1 MSLPHAH
8 VITPGDHFSPR
19 TGSAI
24 PTVVHGL
31 ATAGLAAG
39 ARTHVV
45 VARGTYPDRY
55 DSATVLEYDER
66 PSRRG
71 DRYLDAA
78 SSRLGLGRP
87 RARRRYAATV
97 AAQASW
103 EPSVVLAH
111 NAPQLVAEVDAARH
125 TPVLYAHNELLRTYS
140 PREATRVLGRA
151 GAVVCVSGYVAERT
165 ADRLP
170 PRLRDRVRV
179 VHNGVDTALFRPGD
193 AARAAGE
200 PLRVVFVGRTV
211 PEKGPDVLVDALL
224 RLRRSDVVTT
234 VVGTPHFAPGA
245 PLTRYERDLR
255 AAARPLGDAVRWLPF
270 QPRNEVASL
279 MRAADVVVVPSRWAE
294 PFALTVLEGM
304 ASGAAVV
311 AARTGGIP
319 EAAGDAGVLV
329 PPGSADAL
337 AAALEGLADD
347 STFLAATRER
357 CLRHARAHD
366 WRAARRRLDTVL
378 ADLGL
383 TSARPAGT
391 PAL

>member
-140 PREATRVLGRA
+140 AREAGAALGAAHR
-151 GAVVCVSGYVAERT
+151 VVCVSDYLAART
-165 ADRLP
+165 SDRLP
-170 PRLRDRVRV
+170 RALRDRVV
-179 VHNGVDTALFRPGD
+179 VVRNGVDTAFFHPPEVPDDGD
-193 AARAAGE
+193 HEDGST
-200 PLRVVFVGRTV
+200 LHVVFVGRMI
-211 PEKGPDVLVDALL
+211 PAKGADVLVEAAR
-224 RLRRSDVVTT
+224 RLDRDDVRLT
-234 VVGTPHFAPGA
+234 VVGAVGFDPASE
-245 PLTRYERDLR
+245 LTGFERDVHR
-255 AAARPLGDAVRWLPF
+255 AASPLGHRVRLVPF
-270 QPRNEVASL
+270 RPREEVARIL
-279 MRAADVVVVPSRWAE
+279 RTADVAAVPSRW
-294 PFALTVLEGM
+294 PDPCPLTVLEAM

-311 AARTGGIP
+311 ASAVGGIP
-319 EAAGDAGVLV
+319 ETAGAAAALV
-329 PPGSADAL
+329 PPDDPAAL
-337 AAALEGLADD
+337 ADVLAGWADDRGSLSRARAAGLA
-347 STFLAATRER
+347 
-357 CLRHARAHD
+357 HARARD
-366 WRAARRRLDTVL
+366 WRQVLPELTAA
-378 ADLGL
+378 LGGA
-383 TSARPAGT
+383 SVGDG
-391 PAL
+391 